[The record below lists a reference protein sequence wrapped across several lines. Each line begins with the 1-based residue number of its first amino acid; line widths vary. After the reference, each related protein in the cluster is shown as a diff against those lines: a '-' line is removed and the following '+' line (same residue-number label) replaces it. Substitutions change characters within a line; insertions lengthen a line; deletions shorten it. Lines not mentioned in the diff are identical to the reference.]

1 MKTCI
6 GFVRARNEASAWKPC
21 GKHPLAGELLCAN
34 HRDGLDSAL
43 LGIMAM
49 EQRAALEKRGARRIS
64 IRVGHAKRR
73 GGKSRRPSGSNR
85 TRQPRVPLSFVAQDA
100 TPREGAAVEG
110 STQTVTQIA

>member
-21 GKHPLAGELLCAN
+21 GKHPLTGEMLCAD

-49 EQRAALEKRGARRIS
+49 EQRATLEKRGARRIS
-64 IRVGHAKRR
+64 IRVGHAKCR

-85 TRQPRVPLSFVAQDA
+85 TRQPRVPLPLVSDDA
-100 TPREGAAVEG
+100 TRREGANVGETVQA
-110 STQTVTQIA
+110 VTQIA

>member
-21 GKHPLAGELLCAN
+21 GKQPLAGEMLCAN

-49 EQRAALEKRGARRIS
+49 EQRSTLEKCGARRIS

-85 TRQPRVPLSFVAQDA
+85 TRQPRVPLPLVSDDA
-100 TPREGAAVEG
+100 TRRVGVDVEE
-110 STQTVTQIA
+110 TVQTITQIA

>member
-21 GKHPLAGELLCAN
+21 GKRPVEGELLCAN

-49 EQRAALEKRGARRIS
+49 EQRATLEKRGARRIS

-85 TRQPRVPLSFVAQDA
+85 TRQARVP
-100 TPREGAAVEG
+100 
-110 STQTVTQIA
+110 QTL